1 MSKSVLQIEDE
12 HEQSCLVKKENE
24 SKSWTKIDLLLLVFG
39 SLIHLGDGVEIY
51 LPGVI
56 TQEVSCDLGL
66 TNLQKNFLDCILYL
80 TLTISIT
87 ISGHL
92 SDRFGRRELSL
103 LSLYLSI
110 VSTVVCAVV
119 ANYATLL
126 LSRALIGFCV
136 GLNLSIH
143 TVLIAELVSSKLIL
157 ADIMLIASLVYTAGG
172 IWCAFLAYLLLEVL
186 GWRTFILFTSLPIFV
201 PPIFMLHFCLNKTDA
216 QQAQDLTTNSDSDTE
231 EKIPNFVARTTKLG
245 LYCAVNS
252 FQGWLTIL
260 LVPYLI
266 QALKIDEVGSNSDCS
281 TTVIQGLDFLLLALV
296 TFAAVAGRLFV
307 HHVRHLVCF
316 RTLQLIVA
324 VVNVGC
330 FAGMLAQDNLVVVIL
345 TNFIVKFLFGIT
357 AMAATYILY
366 DADYFG
372 ASGLASGSS
381 IAYGI
386 GLNGTV
392 MVSFAPLLSVKV
404 TAIVVS
410 SLQILIVLSMT
421 EVR

>member
-1 MSKSVLQIEDE
+1 M
-12 HEQSCLVKKENE
+12 
-24 SKSWTKIDLLLLVFG
+24 
-39 SLIHLGDGVEIY
+39 
-51 LPGVI
+51 
-56 TQEVSCDLGL
+56 
-66 TNLQKNFLDCILYL
+66 
-80 TLTISIT
+80 
-87 ISGHL
+87 
-92 SDRFGRRELSL
+92 
-103 LSLYLSI
+103 
-110 VSTVVCAVV
+110 STVVCAVV

-143 TVLIAELVSSKLIL
+143 TVMIAELVSSKLIL
-157 ADIMLIASLVYTAGG
+157 ADIMLIASLAYTAGG
-172 IWCAFLAYLLLEVL
+172 IWCAFLGYLLLEIL
-186 GWRTFILFTSLPIFV
+186 GWRTFILLTSLPIFV
-201 PPIFMLHFCLNKTDA
+201 LPIFMLHFCLNKTDD
-216 QQAQDLTTNSDSDTE
+216 QQAQDLTANSDSDTE

-260 LVPYLI
+260 LVPDLI

-281 TTVIQGLDFLLLALV
+281 TTVIQGLEFLLLALV
-296 TFAAVAGRLFV
+296 TFAAIAGRLFV
-307 HHVRHLVCF
+307 HNVRHLVCF

-330 FAGMLAQDNLVVVIL
+330 FAGMLAQGSLVVVIL

-366 DADYFG
+366 DVDYFG

-381 IAYGI
+381 IAYGVGLI
-386 GLNGTV
+386 GGVFGTV

-404 TAIVVS
+404 TAIVIS